1 MRKPL
6 PRPNPAKRTAPLN
19 WYVVLKA
26 RPKGYIAG
34 RRRAVGDVFQATLE
48 QVANDMREGIV
59 GPSAA
64 PASATTPAAP
74 AATTASAPH
83 TPHPAAT
90 TAAPAAAAP
99 AAASTAP
106 AAGA

>member
-1 MRKPL
+1 MKRPL
-6 PRPNPAKRTAPLN
+6 PRPNPAKRVAPLD
-19 WYVVLKA
+19 WYVVLIA

-34 RRRAVGDVFQATLE
+34 RRRAVGEVFQATLE

-64 PASATTPAAP
+64 PTAPAAP
-74 AATTASAPH
+74 AGVQH
-83 TPHPAAT
+83 TPHAAPHEG
-90 TAAPAAAAP
+90 AAPAAP
-99 AAASTAP
+99 TSPTP